1 MMRNVPTIKIRV
13 PVDSS
18 AYSDRALRQRLD
30 IGKQYNATEMMKIV
44 TNFRQGIPYEE
55 ILAGMKAH
63 GMIEPIVM
71 ASLGRLVTA
80 TYHIGSVVRNVLNG
94 AGSQTLLT

>member
-44 TNFRQGIPYEE
+44 TNFRQDIPYEE

-63 GMIEPIVM
+63 GIDPKVM
-71 ASLGRLVTA
+71 DSLGRLVTA
-80 TYHIGSVVRNVLNG
+80 TYHIGSVVRNVLKG

>member
-13 PVDSS
+13 PADSS
-18 AYSDRALRQRLD
+18 AYSDRALRQRVD
-30 IGKQYNATEMMKIV
+30 IGKQYNATEMMTIV
-44 TNFRQGIPYEE
+44 TNFRQDIPYKE

-63 GMIEPIVM
+63 GIDPIVM

-80 TYHIGSVVRNVLNG
+80 TYRIGSVVRNVLKG
-94 AGSQTLLT
+94 AGSQSLLT